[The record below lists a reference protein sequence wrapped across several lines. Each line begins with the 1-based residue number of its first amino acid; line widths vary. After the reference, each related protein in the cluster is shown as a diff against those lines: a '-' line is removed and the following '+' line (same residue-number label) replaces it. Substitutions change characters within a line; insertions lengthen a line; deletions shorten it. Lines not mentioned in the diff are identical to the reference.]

1 MLVEWQLGGDYSIA
15 ALVEW
20 QLGGDDTVFQCWL
33 NGNWEGMT
41 QYSSAG

>member
-1 MLVEWQLGGDYSIA
+1 
-15 ALVEW
+15 
-20 QLGGDDTVFQCWL
+20 LGGDDTVFQRWL